1 MNYFKNYL
9 NHIISRKE
17 NKVKLNLVFLDIF
30 LKIINLLIGKKGW
43 KLWRELKIKVKI
55 WLLTS

>member
-30 LKIINLLIGKKGW
+30 LKIINLLIGKKG
-43 KLWRELKIKVKI
+43 
-55 WLLTS
+55 